1 MKVHNIMEEQVYDR
15 VTRLYE
21 QVQKTKA
28 SWLTCSCEHCQ
39 LDTLSYVLNRVPPK
53 YVVSGRGLTH
63 TVNHEDKQL
72 IADIDKLILEGMH
85 AVNSVRRPYHNQNGK
100 THKAQTPVFNFPTV
114 IGNVFDG
121 LSFEP
126 VSNACVSLLCN
137 DKLVEMVDYTWPNPC
152 ATSSLTN
159 GAFSFWPKPL
169 KADSEGESKV
179 FKFTLEVTAAGME
192 KLLYFFDVP
201 VVAEKSERELNS
213 NFSVK
218 IPDLVL
224 FAPGDEE

>member
-1 MKVHNIMEEQVYDR
+1 MDR

-21 QVQKTKA
+21 QVQQAKA

-63 TVNHEDKQL
+63 SVAQEDKQL

-85 AVNSVRRPYHNQNGK
+85 AVNSVRRPYHDAKDK
-100 THKAQTPVFNFPTV
+100 TPKTKSPVFNFPTV

-126 VSNACVSLLCN
+126 IHNACVTLLC
-137 DKLVEMVDYTWPNPC
+137 DGKPVDMVDYTWPNPC
-152 ATSSLTN
+152 STTSLTN
-159 GAFSFWPKPL
+159 GAFTFWPKPES
-169 KADSEGESKV
+169 AATEGESKV
-179 FKFTLEVTAAGME
+179 YKFTLVVTAAGME
-192 KLLYFFDVP
+192 KLTYIFDVP
-201 VVAEKSERELNS
+201 VVSEKNARELNS

-218 IPDLVL
+218 IPDLVM
-224 FAPGDEE
+224 FAPEKE

>member
-1 MKVHNIMEEQVYDR
+1 MKVHNIMEEQVMDR

-21 QVQKTKA
+21 QVQQTKA

-63 TVNHEDKQL
+63 TVAQEDKQL

-85 AVNSVRRPYHNQNGK
+85 AVNSVRRPYHDAKDKSPKSQS
-100 THKAQTPVFNFPTV
+100 PVFNFPTV

-126 VSNACVSLLCN
+126 INNACVTLLC
-137 DKLVEMVDYTWPNPC
+137 DGKPVEMVDYTWPNPC
-152 ATSSLTN
+152 STLSLTN
-159 GAFSFWPKPL
+159 GAFTFWPKPVL
-169 KADSEGESKV
+169 ADKEGDSRV
-179 FKFTLEVTAAGME
+179 FKFTILVSAAGME
-192 KLLYFFDVP
+192 NLTYIFDVP
-201 VVAEKSERELNS
+201 VVSEKNARELNS

-218 IPDLVL
+218 IPDLVM
-224 FAPGDEE
+224 FAPEQE